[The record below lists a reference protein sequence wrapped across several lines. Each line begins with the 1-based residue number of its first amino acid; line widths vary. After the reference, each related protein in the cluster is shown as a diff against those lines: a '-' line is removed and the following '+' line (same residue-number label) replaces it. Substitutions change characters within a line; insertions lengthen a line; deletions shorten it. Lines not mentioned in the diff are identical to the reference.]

1 MLSKCMHGSP
11 CIMHY
16 ALCMAVHASITLIS
30 QHGLSSHYYCM
41 CYYVISVM
49 HYISNASAIHHSSA
63 GYARQ
68 LHYCLLQHAC
78 SLTPKLLLCC
88 WLPRT
93 NITTKSYTC
102 AFMTSYCVCSAAHDK
117 VAGCSCG
124 SCGKAGCLPCHAL
137 VQLASGSVL
146 PAGSSAS
153 SQLGSSMQQQGMV
166 CRTMGKGE
174 YPSLVTVQPHQ

>member
-68 LHYCLLQHAC
+68 YAGGERAHHNDVARGHNHLTEHMCC
-78 SLTPKLLLCC
+78 TRSSSL
-88 WLPRT
+88 
-93 NITTKSYTC
+93 S
-102 AFMTSYCVCSAAHDK
+102 H
-117 VAGCSCG
+117 
-124 SCGKAGCLPCHAL
+124 H
-137 VQLASGSVL
+137 
-146 PAGSSAS
+146 
-153 SQLGSSMQQQGMV
+153 
-166 CRTMGKGE
+166 TMG
-174 YPSLVTVQPHQ
+174 VTKPCGNTYYLK